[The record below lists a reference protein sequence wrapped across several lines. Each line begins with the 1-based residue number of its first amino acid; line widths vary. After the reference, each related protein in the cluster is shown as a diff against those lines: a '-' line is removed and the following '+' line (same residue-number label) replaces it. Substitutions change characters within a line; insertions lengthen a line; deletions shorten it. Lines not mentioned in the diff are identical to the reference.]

1 MQKYYD
7 LKTGPVFRIQKM
19 TGLLQFTYLANN
31 THIVFRAESIEEQR
45 SSGTLFVAKLSVLF
59 KLDSTEFIDREG
71 SCTFG
76 AKGLKIASPS
86 PRITQYPLTR
96 IITYVVKWGTLFV
109 AKLSVLFKLD
119 STEFIDK

>member
-59 KLDSTEFIDREG
+59 KLDSTEFIDKYG

-76 AKGLKIASPS
+76 AKGLKIA
-86 PRITQYPLTR
+86 IKIKIQ
-96 IITYVVKWGTLFV
+96 G
-109 AKLSVLFKLD
+109 VLA
-119 STEFIDK
+119 